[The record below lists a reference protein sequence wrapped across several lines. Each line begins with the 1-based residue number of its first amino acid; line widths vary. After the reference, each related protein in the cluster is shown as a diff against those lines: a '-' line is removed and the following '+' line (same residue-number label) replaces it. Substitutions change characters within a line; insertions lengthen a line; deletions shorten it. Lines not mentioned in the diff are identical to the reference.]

1 MYELIY
7 QKTIHSYWPKWPL
20 SIFFQVLIILWMYN
34 FGHLPNSA
42 VTLPHLLL
50 REKSRNFPAQKTVK
64 LRVVYLLSC
73 LVNLSH
79 FNRKL
84 TWNRCIC
91 PSFLNSIVHGGNKWF
106 HFYLRLPI
114 SLRWT
119 SVCFFLFEIMA
130 YCAAWKLKF
139 QLIRNYNCR
148 KIIVIRRNKRF
159 EAWITFNSNM

>member
-34 FGHLPNSA
+34 FGHPPNSA

-84 TWNRCIC
+84 TRNKCIC
-91 PSFLNSIVHGGNKWF
+91 PSFLNSIVHGENKWF
-106 HFYLRLPI
+106 YLYVRF
-114 SLRWT
+114 
-119 SVCFFLFEIMA
+119 VFMCFFLFKIDGILRDLKIDISSNT
-130 YCAAWKLKF
+130 KL
-139 QLIRNYNCR
+139 LL
-148 KIIVIRRNKRF
+148 
-159 EAWITFNSNM
+159 